1 MVFRAVVMET
11 QAVSHI
17 WILGIRHVLN
27 CTFSQKRACCKSKD
41 QKHFLSE
48 SLVYTDKYIYLMWV
62 FFDLNNIWIPKNLY
76 VIYLKGC

>member
-27 CTFSQKRACCKSKD
+27 CTFSQKEHAVSPKD
-41 QKHFLSE
+41 HNHFLSE
-48 SLVYTDKYIYLMWV
+48 SPVYTDKYMYLIY
-62 FFDLNNIWIPKNLY
+62 FWI
-76 VIYLKGC
+76 

>member
-1 MVFRAVVMET
+1 MET

-27 CTFSQKRACCKSKD
+27 CTFSQKRACCKSND

-48 SLVYTDKYIYLMWV
+48 SLVYTDKLMYFMY
-62 FFDLNNIWIPKNLY
+62 FFNLNNSWTPKNLY
-76 VIYLKGC
+76 VSYLKGC